1 MANMTHRER
10 VLAALNHRE
19 PDRVPVDLGA
29 TRSTSIVVQAYERL
43 NRHLGSTGASRASSA
58 SG

>member
-1 MANMTHRER
+1 MTGMTHRER
-10 VLAALNHRE
+10 VLTALNHRE

-29 TRSTSIVVQAYERL
+29 TRSSSIVVQAYERL
-43 NRHLGSTGASRASSA
+43 NQHLGARSRRASSA

>member
-1 MANMTHRER
+1 MAGLTHRER
-10 VLAALNHRE
+10 VLTALNHRE

-29 TRSTSIVVQAYERL
+29 TRSTSIVVQAYEQL
-43 NRHLGSTGASRASSA
+43 NRHLGAQRAAAASSA